1 MDSFAARQACRD
13 GRYDEVLAMY
23 GKAAPDGS
31 WSCWDYYYYAYA
43 LRKTKQY
50 RKGREIARAGMIAFP
65 DFTNLHGFTAGASII
80 CISRSSMNGPIRR
93 LIFAA
98 LSMPS

>member
-31 WSCWDYYYYAYA
+31 WNCWDYY
-43 LRKTKQY
+43 
-50 RKGREIARAGMIAFP
+50 
-65 DFTNLHGFTAGASII
+65 
-80 CISRSSMNGPIRR
+80 
-93 LIFAA
+93 
-98 LSMPS
+98 